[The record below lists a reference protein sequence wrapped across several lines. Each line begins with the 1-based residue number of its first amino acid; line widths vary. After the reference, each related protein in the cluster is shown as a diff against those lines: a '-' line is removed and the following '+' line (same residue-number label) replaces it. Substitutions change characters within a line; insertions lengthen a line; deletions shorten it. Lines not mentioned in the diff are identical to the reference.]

1 MIRSDLRTYLKSRS
15 GLTDLVGGASDPRLY
30 LSNIPQAP
38 ALANYPCVVYRRAS
52 GGYEHELDGS
62 AGKASPLFEFH
73 VFGTDP
79 DDVEAIGN
87 QLRLALDG
95 FCGTMGDTAVDCVTI
110 DDEFDDYIETK
121 IGDDLV
127 GFHRTVLEFT
137 IQHDVAIPVFS

>member
-1 MIRSDLRTYLKSRS
+1 M
-15 GLTDLVGGASDPRLY
+15 
-30 LSNIPQAP
+30 
-38 ALANYPCVVYRRAS
+38 
-52 GGYEHELDGS
+52 
-62 AGKASPLFEFH
+62 
-73 VFGTDP
+73 FGTDP